1 MFRFMQLKR
10 QQESLVNEDA
20 PKATLT
26 LMAYS
31 SSQIFT
37 LGVSQGMQIGDCDLV
52 LNSSKRQNY
61 VIVST
66 APSETQLPCFSVWP
80 R

>member
-31 SSQIFT
+31 SSQIFA
-37 LGVSQGMQIGDCDLV
+37 LGVSQGMKIGDLL
-52 LNSSKRQNY
+52 LNLSKRQNY
-61 VIVST
+61 MIVSS
-66 APSETQLPCFSVWP
+66 APSETQLPCFSFWP